1 MADKSPSLDN
11 LVKYTDMTP
20 EQKKEF
26 HSRGGKAGTASK
38 RRRKTF
44 AETMR
49 AALSREISVEE
60 GKERLEELGYDGTWM
75 DLLSQAQFDKAA
87 KGDTEAFRAI
97 RDTIGEKPRD
107 GLEIGN
113 LDDKPLQTVD
123 LRSLTDDQL
132 RAMIAARQEPEEAE

>member
-1 MADKSPSLDN
+1 MNDQN
-11 LVKYTDMTP
+11 LRKYNELTAS
-20 EQKKEF
+20 EKAAF
-26 HSRGGKAGTASK
+26 HSAGGTASGVAK

-49 AALSREISVEE
+49 AALSREISIEE
-60 GKERLEELGYDGTWM
+60 GKERLEALGYDGTWM
-75 DLLSQAQFDKAA
+75 DLLSQAQVDKAA

-113 LDDKPLQTVD
+113 LDGQPLATVD
-123 LRSLTDDQL
+123 LRSLSDDQL
-132 RAMIAARQEPEEAE
+132 RAMIAARQEPQEED